1 MYGGFWDNLRNAF
14 RHNNNS
20 LYKILAINIIVFFMM
35 VVLRVIFTFSG
46 AGKIYEA
53 FRSYLMM
60 PADIPSFLTQPWS
73 IMTYMFFHEGLF
85 HILFNLLF
93 LYWFGLLVHEYLG
106 SRKLTNLYILGGI
119 SGALLYVLMYNISP
133 YFSDVLPFAK
143 MLGASAGVYA
153 VVVGA
158 ATLAPNT
165 TFHLIFL
172 GPVKIKYIAIFY
184 VIIAFVNSAG
194 SNAGG
199 ELAHLGGAAM
209 GYFYVMQLK
218 KGNDWGRP
226 VQAIGQFFERI
237 FAKKPSVRVSY
248 RKKKTFTSAE
258 GFSTSGSSVKS
269 AGPIGGA
276 PTQEEIDTILD
287 KIAEKGYDGLTKEEK
302 RKLFEFS
309 KK

>member
-14 RHNNNS
+14 KQNNNS
-20 LYKILAINIIVFFMM
+20 LYKILAINIIVFFIM

-53 FRSYLMM
+53 IRSYLMM
-60 PADIPSFLTQPWS
+60 PADIPNFLVQPWS

-85 HILFNLLF
+85 HILFNMLF

-119 SGALLYVLMYNISP
+119 MGAFLYVLMYNISP
-133 YFSDVLPFAK
+133 YFTDVLPFAK

-165 TFHLIFL
+165 TFHLILL

-199 ELAHLGGAAM
+199 ELAHLGGAAL
-209 GYFYVMQLK
+209 GYFYIMQLK

-237 FAKKPSVRVSY
+237 FAKKPTVRVSY

-258 GFSTSGSSVKS
+258 GFSASGSSVK
-269 AGPIGGA
+269 PPA
-276 PTQEEIDTILD
+276 PVGNAPSQEEIDQILD